1 MLPVAMATGAAS
13 GAYAPETRSERQQQL
28 SFAETRQLTIQGGVY
43 EHQGM
48 ASIYRHHGSAAT

>member
-1 MLPVAMATGAAS
+1 MLPIAMATGAAS
-13 GAYAPETRSERQQQL
+13 GAYAPDIRLERQQQL
-28 SFAETRQLTIQGGVY
+28 SFAKMRQFTIQGGVY